1 MRSRKAGRNGRGGLY
16 AGHDNNIG
24 KRGYL
29 VMVSIVLSAI
39 LDIVWG
45 YRVIVSRISVKC
57 YGVQGTGLSRNS
69 VQGAGY
75 VFSENGRR
83 QC

>member
-29 VMVSIVLSAI
+29 VMVSKVQ
-39 LDIVWG
+39 G
-45 YRVIVSRISVKC
+45 YRVIVSRVLDMCFLKMAAVNVKNQIL
-57 YGVQGTGLSRNS
+57 YHRFI
-69 VQGAGY
+69 Y
-75 VFSENGRR
+75 R
-83 QC
+83 

>member
-45 YRVIVSRISVKC
+45 YRVIVSRVLDMCFLKMAAVNVKNQIL
-57 YGVQGTGLSRNS
+57 YHRFI
-69 VQGAGY
+69 Y
-75 VFSENGRR
+75 R
-83 QC
+83 